1 MAPDSGHGEA
11 RRARRRR
18 TRLLGAS
25 GEGYVQRVVDAADGT
40 RLFVEAWH
48 DDGATKT
55 PLVLLDGLG
64 CDGFA
69 WKYLV
74 PAFRAE
80 RPLLHPHY
88 RGHGRSA
95 VPRDLSTLTIRSLV
109 DDLERVLDV
118 AGVERAVFLG
128 HSMGIQILLEAHRRL
143 APRIAGL
150 VLLCGTYER
159 PIDTWHG
166 APTRGSPPTLLNR
179 VMRRIF
185 PQLSGVFLEKP
196 DIAQPMWT
204 AVVASRVVMELAML
218 GELNPGLVKRADFA
232 PYMKHLGNMDM
243 RVFAAL
249 ARDLAAHSAAEVLP
263 TIEAPTLVVGGGKDT
278 FAPVWISEE
287 MHRRIAGS
295 ELCLIDAGSHATPI
309 EQPLLLQLRLEKF
322 LAERVEARKRRMLR
336 K

>member
-1 MAPDSGHGEA
+1 MAPDSGHGA
-11 RRARRRR
+11 TTRRRR
-18 TRLLGAS
+18 RLLEAQ
-25 GEGYVQRVVDAADGT
+25 GYAQRVVDAADGT
-40 RLFVEAWH
+40 QLFVEAWH
-48 DDGATKT
+48 DEGATKT

-88 RGHGRSA
+88 RGHGRSE
-95 VPRDLSTLTIRSLV
+95 VPRDLSSLTVRALV
-109 DDLERVLDV
+109 DDLERVLD
-118 AGVERAVFLG
+118 AARLERAVFLG

-143 APRIAGL
+143 ASRTAGL

-166 APTRGSPPTLLNR
+166 ATAKEAPAPLLNR

-185 PQLSGVFLEKP
+185 PQLSSVFLDNPEV
-196 DIAQPMWT
+196 AQPMWT
-204 AVVASRVVMELAML
+204 ALIASRVALEVAVR
-218 GELNPGLVKRADFA
+218 GELNPGLVKRDDFM
-232 PYMKHLGNMDM
+232 PYMKHLGTMDM

-249 ARDLAAHSAAEVLP
+249 ARDLAAHSAADVLP
-263 TIEAPTLVVGGGKDT
+263 SITVPTLVVGGGKDT
-278 FAPVWISEE
+278 FAPAWLSEE
-287 MHRRIAGS
+287 MHRRIPAS

-322 LAERVEARKRRMLR
+322 LAERVEARRRRTL
-336 K
+336 KK